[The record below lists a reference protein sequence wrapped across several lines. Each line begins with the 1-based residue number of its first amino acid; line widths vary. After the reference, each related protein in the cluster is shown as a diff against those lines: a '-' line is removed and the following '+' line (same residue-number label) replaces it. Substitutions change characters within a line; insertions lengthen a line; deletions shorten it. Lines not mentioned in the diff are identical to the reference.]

1 MKDNFF
7 LKSELLGSALVF
19 TYVGRIGR
27 DIISIYSWGGVS
39 KVCSAEIFSVT
50 FFLLPNSI

>member
-27 DIISIYSWGGVS
+27 DIISIYSWGGCPRFALQKS
-39 KVCSAEIFSVT
+39 
-50 FFLLPNSI
+50 FL